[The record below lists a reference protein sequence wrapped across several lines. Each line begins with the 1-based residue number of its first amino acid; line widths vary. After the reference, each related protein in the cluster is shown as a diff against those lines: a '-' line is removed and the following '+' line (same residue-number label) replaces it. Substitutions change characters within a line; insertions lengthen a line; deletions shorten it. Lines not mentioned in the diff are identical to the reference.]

1 MRTFRINS
9 LISFQIILGLSILFK
24 FQNSYSQDL
33 PEVPFDETWI
43 QKIEEQAP
51 SKTRFPFSKK
61 KSVLVFSLHTG
72 FEHWVIPHT
81 EEIIKILGEKS
92 GAFEVMGSKDISQ
105 FELENLK
112 GFDAIVLNNTCSKP
126 DHRNLFWDQ
135 LSNESDED
143 SVILMKKALQLERN
157 LIDYVKSGGGLMVL
171 HGGITTQNK
180 SMEFSDLV
188 GGSFDYHPPQQV
200 IEVRVEDPKHPL
212 TQAFSSG
219 SFTHVDEP
227 YFYMNA
233 YEKKDFRP
241 LLYFNNQEIK
251 NQRKGQEKINGK
263 TYAAWIRSEGK
274 GKVFYAAPSHNAQ
287 SFENPKLLQFF
298 LDGLQYLVG
307 DVACDDSP
315 IQTQ

>member
-1 MRTFRINS
+1 MTIS
-9 LISFQIILGLSILFK
+9 LVFLILSGA
-24 FQNSYSQDL
+24 QNSFSQDL
-33 PEVPFDETWI
+33 PEIQYDEKWN
-43 QKIEEQAP
+43 QKIQQIAP
-51 SKTRFPFSKK
+51 SQTRFPYSAKK
-61 KSVLVFSLHTG
+61 KILVFSLHTG

-81 EEIIKILGEKS
+81 EEMIKILGEKS
-92 GAFEVMGSKDISQ
+92 GAFEVTGSKDIEL

-112 GFDAIVLNNTCSKP
+112 EFDAIVLNNTCSKP

-135 LSNESDED
+135 LSFESDED
-143 SVILMKKALQLERN
+143 SVILMKKALQLEKN

-180 SMEFSDLV
+180 SQAFSDLV
-188 GGSFDYHPPQQV
+188 GGSFDYHPPQQSINV
-200 IEVRVEDPKHPL
+200 QVEDSTHPL

-219 SFTHVDEP
+219 SFVHVDEP

-233 YEKKDFRP
+233 YEKMDFRP

-251 NQRKGQEKINGK
+251 NQRKGKEMSSGK

-287 SFENPKLLQFF
+287 SFENPELLQFF
-298 LDGLQYLVG
+298 LDGLQYIVG

-315 IQTQ
+315 IQEN